1 VIKLKEDTRKE
12 IIELL
17 RNWKTDKEEL
27 YVETGIR
34 LILKVLL
41 EKEGL

>member
-1 VIKLKEDTRKE
+1 LKEETRKE
-12 IIELL
+12 IIKLL
-17 RNWKTDKEEL
+17 RNWKIDKEHEL
-27 YVETGIR
+27 YIERGLR

>member
-1 VIKLKEDTRKE
+1 LKEETRKE

-17 RNWKTDKEEL
+17 RNWNTDKTKEL
-27 YVETGIR
+27 WLEAGIR

-41 EKEGL
+41 EEEGL